1 MATPDQ
7 NAHITM
13 ANASRLA
20 NNIKAKV
27 IAGLAKKVD
36 KVDGSRLML
45 DTEGTKLG
53 GIAEGAQVNVIES
66 IVLDNSASQNSIAE
80 KVATLG
86 MAAYAL
92 KTDITAA
99 VHYKGTVA
107 TYSALPTEGMATG
120 DMYNVTAAD
129 AEHGINAGDNVVYNG
144 TGWDNM
150 SGIVDLSGK
159 VDKETGK
166 GLSTNDFTNN
176 LKNKLD
182 AISEQANKT
191 TISVESFTN
200 AVKVAA
206 LGIDGTE
213 TEVKVPAVT
222 ISAEYIEGLK
232 IGSVQFGDNAAINLY
247 VPVSSADDIDSI
259 TADWDL

>member
-7 NAHITM
+7 NAHITF

-86 MAAYAL
+86 
-92 KTDITAA
+92 
-99 VHYKGTVA
+99 
-107 TYSALPTEGMATG
+107 
-120 DMYNVTAAD
+120 N
-129 AEHGINAGDNVVYNG
+129 
-144 TGWDNM
+144 
-150 SGIVDLSGK
+150 
-159 VDKETGK
+159 
-166 GLSTNDFTNN
+166 
-176 LKNKLD
+176 
-182 AISEQANKT
+182 
-191 TISVESFTN
+191 
-200 AVKVAA
+200 
-206 LGIDGTE
+206 
-213 TEVKVPAVT
+213 
-222 ISAEYIEGLK
+222 
-232 IGSVQFGDNAAINLY
+232 IGRAHV
-247 VPVSSADDIDSI
+247 
-259 TADWDL
+259 